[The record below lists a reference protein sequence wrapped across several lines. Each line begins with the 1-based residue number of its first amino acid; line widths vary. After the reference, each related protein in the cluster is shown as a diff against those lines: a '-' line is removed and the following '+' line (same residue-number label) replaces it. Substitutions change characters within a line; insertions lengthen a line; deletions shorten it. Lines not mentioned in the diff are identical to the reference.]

1 MGETANLLKWLR
13 GKLTEEE
20 EDATITITTSC
31 NNSCW
36 GEEKK
41 IGAKREK
48 HFHCLGMLKKLVAS
62 SWSVSIFVCLFLSSF
77 VYFYL
82 RFGLFFLCLSVSIF
96 VFVSFFFACLF
107 LSSFICLVIFRYSA
121 QLSLTYKS
129 LYFTN
134 FFYFCSLLPLKCLIF
149 SSLALNK
156 C

>member
-62 SWSVSIFVCLFLSSF
+62 SWSVSIFVCLFLSSISF
-77 VYFYL
+77 FFAGLFLSSFLSLFSSLVCFYL
-82 RFGLFFLCLSVSIF
+82 RFCLFFLRLSVSIF

-107 LSSFICLVIFRYSA
+107 LYLRLSVSLFLGILFNCL
-121 QLSLTYKS
+121 
-129 LYFTN
+129 
-134 FFYFCSLLPLKCLIF
+134 
-149 SSLALNK
+149 
-156 C
+156 